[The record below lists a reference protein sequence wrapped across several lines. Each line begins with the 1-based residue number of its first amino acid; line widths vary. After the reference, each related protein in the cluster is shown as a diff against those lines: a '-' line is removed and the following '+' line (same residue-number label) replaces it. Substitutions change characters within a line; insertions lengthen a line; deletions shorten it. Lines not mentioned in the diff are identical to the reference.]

1 MFPVLSNEKVASDIY
16 VVRFH
21 APQIARTTDPGQF
34 VNIKVDQSFSPL
46 LRRPFSVYDVDGDD
60 VDIVFNV
67 VGRGTDI
74 LSSKR
79 PDELL
84 DVIGP
89 LGRPFHADDADYS
102 TAVIVA
108 GGLGVAPFPLLTRFL
123 KKEDKE
129 IVTFLGART
138 ESMLVPQRLVN
149 ARLATLD
156 GSAGFRGTVVE
167 LVERAFE
174 EDRVDRPKFF
184 GCGPNPMLRALA
196 RAADRFKAPCEVS
209 LECTMGCGYGI
220 CQGCPVELRNSGIRY
235 SLVCKE
241 GPVYDVSS
249 III

>member
-21 APQIARTTDPGQF
+21 APQIARTTNPGQF
-34 VNIKVDQSFSPL
+34 VNIKVDQSYSPF

-67 VGRGTDI
+67 VGRGTAI

-89 LGRPFHADDADYS
+89 LGRPFLADDDYS

-123 KKEDKE
+123 KKEDKK
-129 IVTFLGART
+129 IVTFLGSRT
-138 ESMLVPQRLVN
+138 GSMLVPQRLVN
-149 ARLATLD
+149 ARLATL
-156 GSAGFRGTVVE
+156 
-167 LVERAFE
+167 
-174 EDRVDRPKFF
+174 
-184 GCGPNPMLRALA
+184 
-196 RAADRFKAPCEVS
+196 
-209 LECTMGCGYGI
+209 
-220 CQGCPVELRNSGIRY
+220 
-235 SLVCKE
+235 
-241 GPVYDVSS
+241 
-249 III
+249 